1 MSGVK
6 KQLLL
11 FLAILAL
18 VGRAASAQ
26 NLPRGVIVDDVQCQD
41 NAAQHYA
48 LYLPSNFTATR
59 RWPVI
64 LGFDAGGRGRRA
76 VERYQEAAEKY
87 GYIVVGSNNS
97 RNGPWEPILEAASA
111 MRRDVENRFPID
123 PKRRYAAGMSGGARV
138 SMALALKS
146 TDIAGVLASSAGF
159 PDDGFQESVRFP
171 IFGTMGTEDFNY
183 DEMHQLDKELK
194 SPHRLEM
201 FDGGHQWP
209 PVELAT
215 DGVEWMELQ
224 AMKRGTRSRDQH
236 EIEQLLA
243 KRIAKAEAQKS
254 DLAKMRELNAIVDDF
269 KGLRDVAAVGQRAAS
284 LERQQNVKDELK
296 AESAEEQREIE
307 GLREVFDLL
316 DEAANSNKDAFVKL
330 KGMVIELAHQS
341 TAPDD
346 STARRF
352 ARRVLA
358 SIAAEVRSV
367 ADGDPEILELMKQ
380 VRPPAPPQ

>member
-1 MSGVK
+1 MFGVK
-6 KQLLL
+6 KPLLL
-11 FLAILAL
+11 SLAILVL
-18 VGRAASAQ
+18 VGRTASGQ
-26 NLPRGVIVDDVQCQD
+26 NLPHGVIVDDVQCTED
-41 NAAQHYA
+41 AAQHYA
-48 LYLPSNFTATR
+48 LYLPSNFTPSR

-159 PDDGFQESVRFP
+159 PDEGFQESVRFP

-183 DEMHQLDKELK
+183 DEMHLLDKELK

-215 DGVEWMELQ
+215 DGVEWMEIQ
-224 AMKRGTRSRDQH
+224 AMKRGERPRDQH
-236 EIEQLLA
+236 EVDQLFA
-243 KRIAKAEAQKS
+243 KRMTQADALKS
-254 DLAKMRELNAIVDDF
+254 DLAKMRELKAIADDF
-269 KGLRDVAAVGQRAAS
+269 KGLKDVVAVGQRAAS

-296 AESAEEQREIE
+296 AEGVEEQREIE

-316 DEAANSNKDAFVKL
+316 DEAANNNKDAFVKL
-330 KGMVIELAHQS
+330 KSLVIELAQQS
-341 TAPDD
+341 KAPDD

-358 SIAAEVRSV
+358 SVSAEVRSV
-367 ADGDPEILELMKQ
+367 ADGDPEVLELMKQ
-380 VRPPAPPQ
+380 VRPPTPPQ